1 MGKAVEHSRVLAE
14 LLHSQT
20 VVFLIQEETSFLA
33 VLDIDE
39 IMDAILDNL
48 NAGVKRLGEK
58 SFHTLHAFLLTHF
71 CIASLKHTAD
81 LNTVFCQNLLQQAD
95 DRHFHFVD
103 AECQRLDNQHI
114 GEFIHYESRQK
125 VCFTENQTTAR
136 CVRHFFTVL
145 PGILHSFFQECFIDF
160 LVDISCHHTDADFG
174 MLVDE
179 TSSHRV
185 SVEVAH
191 QHDISVFICS

>member
-1 MGKAVEHSRVLAE
+1 MGKAVEHSRVFAE
-14 LLHSQT
+14 LLHSQS
-20 VVFLIQEETSFLA
+20 VVLLVEEKSCFLA

-39 IMDAILDNL
+39 IVDTILDDFH
-48 NAGVKRLGEK
+48 AGVKRLGEK
-58 SFHTLHAFLLTHF
+58 SFHTLHALLLTHF
-71 CIASLKHTAD
+71 CIASLKHAAD
-81 LNTVFCQNLLQQAD
+81 LNPVSCQNLLQQTD

-114 GEFIHYESRQK
+114 GEFIHYESRQE
-125 VCFTENQTTAR
+125 VCLAKDQAAAR
-136 CVRHFFTVL
+136 CVRHFFAVF

-160 LVDISCHHTDADFG
+160 LVDVSCHHTDTDFG

-191 QHDISVFICS
+191 QHDVSVFICS

>member
-39 IMDAILDNL
+39 IVDTILDDFH
-48 NAGVKRLGEK
+48 AGVKRLGEK

-71 CIASLKHTAD
+71 CITSLKHAAD
-81 LNTVFCQNLLQQAD
+81 LNPVSCQNLLQQAD

-103 AECQRLDNQHI
+103 TKCQRLNDQHI
-114 GEFIHYESRQK
+114 GEFIHYESRQE
-125 VCFTENQTTAR
+125 VCLAKDQAAAR
-136 CVRHFFTVL
+136 CVCHFFAVF
-145 PGILHSFFQECFIDF
+145 PGILHSFSQKCFIDF

>member
-125 VCFTENQTTAR
+125 VCLTENQTTAR

-160 LVDISCHHTDADFG
+160 LVDVSCHHTDTDFG

-179 TSSHRV
+179 TAPHRV

>member
-39 IMDAILDNL
+39 IMDTILDNL

-71 CIASLKHTAD
+71 CIASLKHAAD
-81 LNTVFCQNLLQQAD
+81 LNTVFCQNLLQQTD

-114 GEFIHYESRQK
+114 GEFIHYESRQE
-125 VCFTENQTTAR
+125 VCLAKDQA
-136 CVRHFFTVL
+136 
-145 PGILHSFFQECFIDF
+145 
-160 LVDISCHHTDADFG
+160 A
-174 MLVDE
+174 
-179 TSSHRV
+179 
-185 SVEVAH
+185 A
-191 QHDISVFICS
+191 